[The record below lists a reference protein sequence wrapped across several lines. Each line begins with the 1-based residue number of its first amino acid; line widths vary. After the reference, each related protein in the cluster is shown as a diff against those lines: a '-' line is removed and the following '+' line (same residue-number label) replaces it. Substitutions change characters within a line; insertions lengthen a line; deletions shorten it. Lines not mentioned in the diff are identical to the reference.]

1 MPTFV
6 EFHVPLFVISD
17 KRAAEPSITP
27 SPVVKL
33 PVFSIFTPAKAI
45 APVTVIVPEFVNFV
59 SSPRSTSVMAK

>member
-17 KRAAEPSITP
+17 KRAAEPSMTP
-27 SPVVKL
+27 SPVVSV

-45 APVTVIVPEFVNFV
+45 APVIVMLPEFVNFV
-59 SSPRSTSVMAK
+59 SSPLSTSVIAK